1 MRLIDWVR
9 ASFLAG
15 LCVAPVPAQD
25 YRLGQAV
32 QPLRQSVFLR
42 VDPSQEQFSGTTEIE
57 VEVKRAGSPIRF
69 HCADIR
75 VAKAVLVQGAQ
86 RKNLK
91 LQTAKNDMILATCP
105 GPLAPGRYRL
115 ALDFQGP
122 FNRRSAG
129 LYKYLDQDRP
139 FLSSQF
145 EMSDA
150 RRCFPCFDEP
160 CFKIPYQLTVAAP
173 ASQRVYNN
181 SPEVSKK
188 SEGDWVV
195 HTFAPTLPIPSY
207 LVALAVGPFDS
218 VPVKGMSVPGS
229 IVAPQG
235 KLGLARFSQSET
247 PAILRTLEDYFG
259 TKVAYPKL
267 DQLAITEFPFGA
279 MENPGMVTY
288 REDTILLNEKTA
300 LLPNRVEVLQTIAH
314 ELAHQ
319 WFGNLVTMKWWDD
332 LWLNEAFATWMAD
345 KVTQKLHPELQ
356 VDMHTWQNDVM
367 VLDANLTTRPIRK
380 QVKTDADI
388 MDGLGLA
395 YAKGCAVL
403 TMVERWLGEKSFQK
417 GMRIYMKRHRLGNAV
432 ADDLWGAL
440 GEASGQN
447 VKAVLNS
454 FTSQSGF
461 PLLTVDVKGKQVTLS
476 QHRFL
481 AYGVKGPERKWAFP
495 VVLRYGAGDR
505 QAVARLFLDSPSQSA
520 SLAFEPEWI
529 FPDDGGVAYYRWELS
544 SPMLKSLLARRKSLT
559 DREKLALLN
568 NLGGLLSAGHLQVGE
583 QLRIVSDFLDERHP
597 AVVNLAVQT
606 LAADRSVFV
615 NESNRAAWG
624 AYVTPRLKTL
634 GEKIGWT
641 PRSGEPAKT
650 DELRTNL
657 IMLYSLDAS
666 DPALLARAREQ
677 VDRYLAET
685 GEVEPSTINAY
696 LRLCAQEGDLA
707 LLERVKKAMEAST
720 DPQRRTTLLGILG
733 YFGVPAVQDRALD
746 LMLDPGVTPSDLRT
760 LITFNGYQESRRL
773 RLQNWIFKNYP
784 ALRAKIPNAF
794 AEEIVTCLK
803 DCHDREVLE
812 KIQNFFAS
820 TSKADTAVQRAVSKM
835 AESADNLI
843 RTRERGQASFDA
855 VVAGKAQ

>member
-9 ASFLAG
+9 ASVIAG
-15 LCVAPVPAQD
+15 LCAASVPAQE

-42 VDPSQEQFSGTTEIE
+42 VDPGQDQFSGKTEIE

-69 HCADIR
+69 HCADIH
-75 VAKAVLVQGAQ
+75 VEKAVLIRAGQ
-86 RKNLK
+86 RKPLR
-91 LQTAKNDMILATCP
+91 LRTAKNDMVIATSP

-129 LYKYLDQDRP
+129 LYKYLDQGRP

-145 EMSDA
+145 EMNDA

-173 ASQRVYNN
+173 ADQRVYNN
-181 SPEVSKK
+181 CLEVSKK
-188 SEGDWVV
+188 AEGNWVV

-218 VPVKGMSVPGS
+218 VPVQGMSVPGS

-235 KLGLARFSQSET
+235 KLGLARFSQAET
-247 PAILRTLEDYFG
+247 PAILGALEDYFG
-259 TKVAYPKL
+259 SKVVYSKL

-319 WFGNLVTMKWWDD
+319 WFGNLVTMQWWDD

-345 KVTQKLHPELQ
+345 KVTIKLHPELE
-356 VDMHTWQNDVM
+356 VALHTWQNDVM
-367 VLDANLTTRPIRK
+367 AMDANLTTRPIRK
-380 QVKTDADI
+380 QVKSDADI

-403 TMVERWLGEKSFQK
+403 TMVERWLGEKNFQK
-417 GMRIYMKRHRLGNAV
+417 GMRLYMKRHRMGNAV

-461 PLLTVDVKGKQVTLS
+461 PLLEVAVQGKQLTLS

-481 AYGVKGPERKWAFP
+481 AYGVKGPDRKWAFP
-495 VVLRYGAGDR
+495 VVLRYGAGQR
-505 QAVARLFLDSPSQSA
+505 QAVARLFLDGQSLTA
-520 SLAFEPEWI
+520 PLDFEPEWV

-544 SPMLKSLLARRKSLT
+544 PALLKSLLAQRQSLSN
-559 DREKLALLN
+559 REKLALLN
-568 NLGGLLSAGHLQVGE
+568 NLGGLLSAGRLEVGE
-583 QLRIVSDFLDERHP
+583 QMRIASDFLGEQHP
-597 AVVNLAVQT
+597 AVVTMAVQI
-606 LAADRSVFV
+606 LSAQRSLFV
-615 NESNRAAWG
+615 NDSNRAAW
-624 AYVTPRLKTL
+624 AALISPKLKAL
-634 GEKIGWT
+634 GDRIGWT
-641 PRSGEPAKT
+641 PKAGEPVKT
-650 DELRTNL
+650 VDLRDNL
-657 IMLYSLDAS
+657 LLLYTLDAS
-666 DPALLARAREQ
+666 DPALLARARQQ
-677 VDRYLAET
+677 VDQYLGES
-685 GEVEPSTINAY
+685 GEVDPSTIKTY
-696 LRLCAQEGDLA
+696 LRLAAQEGDMA
-707 LLERVKKAMEAST
+707 LLGRVQKAMESST
-720 DPQRRTTLLGILG
+720 DPQRRTTLLGTLG
-733 YFGVPAVQDRALD
+733 FFAVPAVQDCALD
-746 LMLDPGVTPSDLRT
+746 LFLDESITPSDLRM
-760 LITFNGYQESRRL
+760 LLSFNAKEEPRRL
-773 RLQNWIFKNYP
+773 RLQNWILKNYA

-794 AEEIVTCLK
+794 AEETVTCLK
-803 DCHDREVLE
+803 DCRDRGSLE
-812 KIQNFFAS
+812 KIQSFFAT
-820 TSKADTAVQRAVSKM
+820 TSQADVAVQRGLSKM
-835 AESADNLI
+835 AESAENLI
-843 RTRERGQASFDA
+843 RTRERGQTSFDSA
-855 VVAGKAQ
+855 LQEARH

>member
-9 ASFLAG
+9 ASFLTG
-15 LCVAPVPAQD
+15 LCAASLPAQE

-42 VDPSQEQFSGTTEIE
+42 VDPAQDQFSGKTEIE
-57 VEVKRAGSPIRF
+57 LEVKRAGSPIRF
-69 HCADIR
+69 NCADIH
-75 VAKAVLVQGAQ
+75 VEKATLIQGSQ
-86 RKNLK
+86 RKPLK
-91 LQTAKNDMILATCP
+91 IQSAKYDIVIATSP
-105 GPLAPGRYRL
+105 NSLAPGRYRL

-129 LYKYLDQDRP
+129 LYKYLDQGRP

-145 EMSDA
+145 EMADA

-181 SPEVSKK
+181 SLEVGKK
-188 SEGDWVV
+188 SEGNWVV

-235 KLGLARFSQSET
+235 KLGLARFSQTET

-259 TKVAYPKL
+259 TKVAYSKM

-279 MENPGMVTY
+279 MEHPGMITY

-300 LLPNRVEVLQTIAH
+300 LLPNRVEILQTIAH

-345 KVTQKLHPELQ
+345 KVVIKLHPELE
-356 VDMHTWQNDVM
+356 VALHTWQNDVM
-367 VLDANLTTRPIRK
+367 AMDANLTTRPIRK

-403 TMVERWLGEKSFQK
+403 NMVERWLGEKNFQK
-417 GMRIYMKRHRLGNAV
+417 GMRLYMKRHRMGNAV

-461 PLLTVDVKGKQVTLS
+461 PLLGVEVKGKQLTLT

-481 AYGVKGPERKWAFP
+481 AYGVKGADRKWAFP
-495 VVLRYGAGDR
+495 VVLRYGAGKR
-505 QAVARLFLDSPSQSA
+505 QAVARVFMDGTSETA
-520 SLAFEPEWI
+520 TLAFEPEWI

-544 SPMLKSLLARRKSLT
+544 APMLEALLAHRQSLSN
-559 DREKLALLN
+559 REKLALLN
-568 NLGGLLSAGHLQVGE
+568 NLGGLVSAGRLEVGE
-583 QLRIVSDFLDERHP
+583 QVRIASDFLDERHP
-597 AVVNLAVQT
+597 AVVTMAVQI
-606 LAADRSVFV
+606 LAAQRSLFV
-615 NESNRAAWG
+615 NDGNRGAWAAF
-624 AYVTPRLKTL
+624 ATPRLKVV
-634 GEKIGWT
+634 GERIGWT
-641 PRSGEPAKT
+641 PKAGESPKT
-650 DELRTNL
+650 DELRSNL
-657 IMLYSLDAS
+657 FLLYSLDAS
-666 DPALLARAREQ
+666 DPILLARAREQ
-677 VDRYLAET
+677 GDKYLSES
-685 GEVEPSTINAY
+685 GEVDPSTIKTY
-696 LRLCAQEGDLA
+696 LRLAAQGGDLA
-707 LLERVKKAMEAST
+707 LLERVKKAMESST
-720 DPQRRTTLLGILG
+720 DPQRRTTLLGTLG
-733 YFGVPAVQDRALD
+733 FFGVPAVQDRALD
-746 LMLDPGVTPSDLRT
+746 LILDESVTPSDLRE
-760 LITFNGYQESRRL
+760 LLAFNGYQEPRRL
-773 RLQNWIFKNYP
+773 RLQNWIFKNYA
-784 ALRAKIPNAF
+784 ALRAKMPNAF
-794 AEEIVTCLK
+794 AEETVTCLK
-803 DCHDREVLE
+803 DCHDRESLE
-812 KIQNFFAS
+812 KVKSFFAT
-820 TSKADTAVQRAVSKM
+820 TSKADDAVRRGVSKM

-855 VVAGKAQ
+855 VVTKKAE